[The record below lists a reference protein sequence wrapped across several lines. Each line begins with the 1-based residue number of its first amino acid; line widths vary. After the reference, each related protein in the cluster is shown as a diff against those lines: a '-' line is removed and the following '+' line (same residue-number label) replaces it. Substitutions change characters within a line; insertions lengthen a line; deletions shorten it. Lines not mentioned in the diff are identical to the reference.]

1 MICSSRQLRVGHIV
15 RTPKESFQVVG
26 DHMWSWRY
34 VRDFTSFGH
43 PFLIMEIF
51 NDHYEDKIQ
60 IMMHDGTV
68 GWIKVS
74 HRHRTPTMFC
84 AFQEVGDEVF

>member
-15 RTPKESFQVVG
+15 RTPKESFRVMG
-26 DHMWSWRY
+26 DHMWLY
-34 VRDFTSFGH
+34 ICDTSFGY
-43 PFLIMEIF
+43 PFLIMKIF
-51 NDHYEDKIQ
+51 EDHYEDKIK

-68 GWIKVS
+68 GWIRVS